1 MNPQQSKISAFTVD
15 DDFTVHEEII
25 TEDMRALEF
34 KQRVKDRLVLLN
46 NKCTWLTSLVI
57 YFHNVP
63 MNSNM
68 ILHSDL
74 RRVRARRS
82 RPLAQRVI
90 VAHDVDP
97 QPQIN
102 VALHAGYVA
111 MPSHGPDRFD
121 LERELA
127 ALDIVDGGRQPDHL
141 YNEMLH
147 HVDRCSVLGLHWP
160 SPQDMAM
167 GIPWPSPV
175 LEWTPRSRGFPLAQ
189 VIETSSRRDAPIGY
203 LICHAACNHCVRP
216 DWYPRLAA
224 ALHRQY
230 GTAPVHPC
238 RCAKCLVEMLKF

>member
-1 MNPQQSKISAFTVD
+1 MSPQQSKISAFTVD

-34 KQRVKDRLVLLN
+34 KQRVKDRLVLL

-127 ALDIVDGGRQPDHL
+127 AI
-141 YNEMLH
+141 
-147 HVDRCSVLGLHWP
+147 DRADAAAPPPAL
-160 SPQDMAM
+160 A
-167 GIPWPSPV
+167 PV
-175 LEWTPRSRGFPLAQ
+175 RRSRGWPWVQ
-189 VIETSSRRDAPIGY
+189 VIDDESWGGGVRSTAAPPSRDAPIGY
-203 LICHAACNHCVRP
+203 LICHVWRGCRHRGMLRT
-216 DWYPRLAA
+216 RLDPPCYCSTCLMGGW
-224 ALHRQY
+224 AL
-230 GTAPVHPC
+230 
-238 RCAKCLVEMLKF
+238 